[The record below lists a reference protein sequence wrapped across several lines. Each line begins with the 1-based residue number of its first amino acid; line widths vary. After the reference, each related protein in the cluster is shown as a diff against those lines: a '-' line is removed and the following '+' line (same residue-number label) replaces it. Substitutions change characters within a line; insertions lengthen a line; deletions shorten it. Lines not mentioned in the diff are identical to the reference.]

1 MLLST
6 YAHTEIEHLS
16 EVLFTI
22 GGFEW
27 RLYSF
32 MIMLGIVVAVT
43 IGIIEGK
50 KFNLSADDLLD
61 GVLIIVPLSIIGA
74 RIWYVLFELD
84 QYITVFKTSGF
95 IKGFINVIDITGGGL
110 AIHGGFFVAFIG
122 AYVFCKK
129 KGMKIFEVF
138 DIMAPGFILAQ
149 AFGRW
154 GNFFNHEAHGGVV
167 GGTLNTH
174 PILSLD
180 EQREFLTGTLHLPKF
195 IADNM
200 YILDYSEISSYVYY
214 HPTFLYE
221 SVWNLAG
228 FGLMLLLRRTKWT
241 RQGELL
247 SFYLIWYS
255 IGRFFIEG
263 MRTDSLYMF
272 GGDTIRTA
280 QVISVLMILGGIVLS
295 VLIRKVFKQPT
306 YHDALEEVKEQ
317 NALKLE
323 EKAL

>member
-6 YAHTEIEHLS
+6 YAHNEIEHLS

-22 GGFEW
+22 GNFEW

-32 MIMLGIVVAVT
+32 MIMTGIIVAVT
-43 IGIIEGK
+43 LGIIEGK
-50 KFNLSADDLLD
+50 KLNITTDDILD

-74 RIWYVLFELD
+74 RLWYVLFELN
-84 QYITVFKTSGF
+84 QYIDVFRSDGFVSGL
-95 IKGFINVIDITGGGL
+95 INVIDITGGGL
-110 AIHGGFFVAFIG
+110 AIHGGFFVAFIS
-122 AYVFCKK
+122 AYIYCKK
-129 KGMKIFEVF
+129 KGMQFFRVF
-138 DIMAPGFILAQ
+138 DLMAPGFLLAQ

-167 GGTLNTH
+167 GGTLNGH
-174 PILSLD
+174 AVLSLD
-180 EQREFLTGTLHLPKF
+180 AQRDFLTSTLHLPKF

-200 YILDYSEISSYVYY
+200 YIYDYTEIAGYVYY

-221 SVWNLAG
+221 SVWNLIG
-228 FGLMLLLRRTKWT
+228 FAIMLFIRRTKWV

-263 MRTDSLYMF
+263 MRTDSLYILE
-272 GGDTIRTA
+272 TNIRTA
-280 QVISVLMILGGIVLS
+280 QVISVVMIIGGIVLS

-306 YHDALEEVKEQ
+306 YHEALEEVKEQ

-323 EKAL
+323 ENKL